1 MTGRPSTYT
10 PEISVAICAR
20 IAEGESLR
28 SVCRDEAMPSM
39 QTVFNWMG
47 KNPDFVEQYTR
58 AKEASADAHADR
70 IADIGEQTL
79 RGKYDPQ
86 AARVAIDAMKWTAS
100 KLKPRKYGDKLEL
113 SGDKDAPLTV
123 QVVRLGGDG
132 K

>member
-1 MTGRPSTYT
+1 MGRPTIFTTELAAS
-10 PEISVAICAR
+10 ICAR

-28 SVCRDEAMPSM
+28 SICRDDAMPALS
-39 QTVFNWMG
+39 TVFKWIAN
-47 KNPDFVEQYTR
+47 DSQFTEQYAR
-58 AKEASADAHADR
+58 AKDESADAHADK
-70 IADIGEQTL
+70 ITDVADRTLSGEF
-79 RGKYDPQ
+79 DPA

-123 QVVRLGGDG
+123 QVVRLGPDG